1 MAKKV
6 FVTFVLDETG
16 SMQVCKKE
24 TIDGYN
30 EYVKK
35 LAQEHRNVRFTLT
48 QFNANKLQVVHDA
61 VKIGTVPE
69 MTGETYRPDDLT
81 PLYDAIATTI
91 RRTEKKAEKDAVLF
105 IVMTDGEENASKEHD
120 FKSVQALIEEK
131 GDWTFV
137 YLGANQDAW
146 AVGTKMG
153 IAAGNTMSYAQSKT
167 GQTMSAMTQASCRFV
182 TQAVES
188 DDYKT
193 KSFWKDA
200 NVDGDDLK

>member
-6 FVTFVLDETG
+6 FVSFVLDETG

-30 EYVKK
+30 EYITK
-35 LAQEHRNVRFTLT
+35 LAQEHKKIRFTLT

-69 MTGETYRPDDLT
+69 MTGETYRPDALT

-91 RRTEKKAEKDAVLF
+91 RRTENKAGKDAVLF

-131 GDWTFV
+131 SDWTFV

-153 IAAGNTMSYAQSKT
+153 IAAGNTMSYAQNKT
-167 GQTMSAMTQASCRFV
+167 GQTMSAMTQASVRFV
-182 TQAVES
+182 TQAAQS
-188 DDYKT
+188 DEFKT
-193 KSFWKDA
+193 KNFWKDA
-200 NVDGDDLK
+200 NVDEDDLR

>member
-6 FVTFVLDETG
+6 FVSFVLDETG

-30 EYVKK
+30 EYIIR
-35 LAQEHRNVRFTLT
+35 LAQEHKKIRFTLT

-69 MTGETYRPDDLT
+69 MTGETYRPDALT

-91 RRTEKKAEKDAVLF
+91 RRTEIKAGKDAVLF

-131 GDWTFV
+131 SDWTFV

-153 IAAGNTMSYAQSKT
+153 IAAGNTMSYAQNKT
-167 GQTMSAMTQASCRFV
+167 GQTMSAMTQASVHFV
-182 TQAVES
+182 TQAAQS
-188 DDYKT
+188 DEFKT
-193 KSFWKDA
+193 KNFWKDA
-200 NVDGDDLK
+200 NVDEDDLR

>member
-1 MAKKV
+1 
-6 FVTFVLDETG
+6 
-16 SMQVCKKE
+16 MQVCKKE

-30 EYVKK
+30 EYIIK
-35 LAQEHRNVRFTLT
+35 LAQEHKNIRFTLT

-69 MTGETYRPDDLT
+69 MTGETYRPDALT

-131 GDWTFV
+131 DDWTFV

-153 IAAGNTMSYAQSKT
+153 IAAGNTMNYAQGKT
-167 GQTMSAMTQASCRFV
+167 VQTMSAMTQASVRFV
-182 TQAVES
+182 AQAVES
-188 DDYKT
+188 DDYRT

-200 NVDGDDLK
+200 NVDEDDLR

>member
-6 FVTFVLDETG
+6 FVSFVLDETG

-30 EYVKK
+30 EYIIK
-35 LAQEHRNVRFTLT
+35 LAQEHKNIRFTLT

-69 MTGETYRPDDLT
+69 MTGETYRPDALT

-91 RRTEKKAEKDAVLF
+91 RRTEKKAGKDAVLF

-131 GDWTFV
+131 SDWTFV

-153 IAAGNTMSYAQSKT
+153 IAAGNTMSYAQNKT
-167 GQTMSAMTQASCRFV
+167 GQTMSAMTQASVRFV
-182 TQAVES
+182 TQAAQS
-188 DDYKT
+188 DEFKT
-193 KSFWKDA
+193 KNFWKDA
-200 NVDGDDLK
+200 NVDEDDLR

>member
-6 FVTFVLDETG
+6 FVSFVLDETG

-30 EYVKK
+30 EYVNK
-35 LAQEHRNVRFTLT
+35 LAQEHKNVRFTLT

-61 VKIGTVPE
+61 VKIGQVPE

-91 RRTEKKAEKDAVLF
+91 RRTEIKAGKDSVLF

-131 GDWTFV
+131 SDWTFV

-167 GQTMSAMTQASCRFV
+167 GETMSAMTQASSRFV
-182 TQAVES
+182 TQAAES
-188 DDYKT
+188 DDHRT
-193 KSFWKDA
+193 ENFWKDA
-200 NVDGDDLK
+200 NIDENDLK